1 MSTEIL
7 TVAQAATYLG
17 LSRQTIY
24 LRIWSGE
31 LQPVYLLGKA
41 GIPLAVLEPEKKQRE
56 MAAKPKKKQSNGRK

>member
-24 LRIWSGE
+24 LRIWNGE
-31 LQPVYLLGKA
+31 LEPVYLLGKA
-41 GIPLAVLEPEKKQRE
+41 GIPLALLEPEKKQRE
-56 MAAKPKKKQSNGRK
+56 AGKKSKKSNGHK

>member
-24 LRIWSGE
+24 LRIWNGE
-31 LQPVYLLGKA
+31 LEPVYLLGKA
-41 GIPLAVLEPEKKQRE
+41 GIPLALLEPEKKQRD
-56 MAAKPKKKQSNGRK
+56 AAKKSKKSNGHK